1 MPMVYNGEMSDLE
14 REGTRLLLECEIH
27 QSKIA
32 SIKSILNA
40 QYEQAIMEADY
51 KVLTEGGTFDDLE
64 ALYMEAEESQEPKKV
79 GIIRTIISTIAKKL
93 QEFGDWILNALGQNG
108 ERLQKDVPD
117 DAAVEEDGFTVS
129 LLSIISDKA
138 EGFFSFAKK
147 SLSTIKGALEGSVDT
162 SDVMKITGTITAA
175 AFGLGALVA
184 NSKEE
189 KAARAANAAN
199 KTVTKKNL
207 FDYIAQWRKIET
219 EAKEVQSE
227 AQGILGLLE
236 QGKGTISAIYNDN
249 LNKHMDKK
257 QARAQ
262 KKVDKKAAKDRAAER
277 EAAAN
282 PAPAAAPV
290 EESASSS
297 YGLESYDSLFI
308 EAGKTRSV
316 ADYINELHTVIQ
328 SGDKQKALRVYN
340 AAMSAGLSGGK
351 PVSEKAQKAL
361 SNAKRAIDR
370 MPDTPKQQEP
380 QQNAQPAQKTAPK
393 PAPQPTPQDQSA
405 QPAAPAQPKPTPAP
419 KQQAPQQN
427 AQPAQKTA
435 PKAPETKKDDSA
447 SGGILS
453 SGNETREQYSKVGKA
468 PATKTQ
474 KEQDTVSN
482 PSSQKMTGAYV
493 DNGKDIPIKDA
504 GSTDY
509 QGDVK
514 KQGTVS
520 MKAGVANNAAKSVA
534 VDKKTG
540 QTKEDMA
547 RIKECE
553 AALNNQN
560 NIQEYQNL
568 QKAGNVPKDKKGNPI
583 SYEEWIANTKVS
595 YSKRP
600 GEKIP
605 KDILNDVANAAKNN
619 DKYKAYVGELK
630 TTSNTPRSNNSTVA
644 KSLNNATV
652 DYDDSTYDAAKT
664 TMRAQV
670 DTAWYDKAI
679 AIVESILQ
687 IVMLMIPASFKCI
700 MSSASDMCSWIHSK
714 ASAAKDKVT
723 GKKASGEQQPAQGA
737 DQAQQGGEA
746 APAPEGGSEQAA
758 PTQPTGESA
767 QEPDLFGIHA
777 EYMEY
782 VNAPSEDEMEMF
794 SSIIDN
800 L

>member
-79 GIIRTIISTIAKKL
+79 GIIRTILSTIAKKL

-262 KKVDKKAAKDRAAER
+262 KKVDKKAAKDRVAER

-282 PAPAAAPV
+282 PAPAPAAAPV
-290 EESASSS
+290 GQESASSS

-393 PAPQPTPQDQSA
+393 AAPQPTPQDQSA
-405 QPAAPAQPKPTPAP
+405 QPAAPAQPKPTPTP

-427 AQPAQKTA
+427 AQPEQKTEPKQTPQPKPQDQSAQQAA
-435 PKAPETKKDDSA
+435 PKAPETKQNT
-447 SGGILS
+447 S
-453 SGNETREQYSKVGKA
+453 S
-468 PATKTQ
+468 
-474 KEQDTVSN
+474 D
-482 PSSQKMTGAYV
+482 
-493 DNGKDIPIKDA
+493 GKDIPIKDA

-509 QGDVK
+509 QGEIK
-514 KQGTVS
+514 KMGTVT
-520 MKAGVANNAAKSVA
+520 MKAGAANNAAKSVA

-553 AALNNQN
+553 TALNDQN

-595 YSKRP
+595 YSKTP
-600 GEKIP
+600 DGKIP
-605 KDILNDVANAAKNN
+605 ASLLNDVAKAAEKNN
-619 DKYKAYVGELK
+619 KYKAYVGELK

-652 DYDDSTYDAAKT
+652 DYDDSTYDATKT

-670 DTAWYDKAI
+670 DTAWY
-679 AIVESILQ
+679 
-687 IVMLMIPASFKCI
+687 
-700 MSSASDMCSWIHSK
+700 
-714 ASAAKDKVT
+714 
-723 GKKASGEQQPAQGA
+723 
-737 DQAQQGGEA
+737 
-746 APAPEGGSEQAA
+746 
-758 PTQPTGESA
+758 
-767 QEPDLFGIHA
+767 
-777 EYMEY
+777 
-782 VNAPSEDEMEMF
+782 EDRK
-794 SSIIDN
+794 SVV
-800 L
+800 